1 MQKELLFLGFLFLCA
16 NFATAQ
22 ELPLS
27 NWRSQQVFAGE
38 GPVLLDSLTIIP
50 SSVSLWNVSDSSRI
64 DSRFFQVNGKQLSWI
79 NAAQAPFSPTTPL
92 EIRYRVLPYDLEQS
106 ANHLDSTSIQPEPD
120 GTYTD
125 FNYTPYD
132 YGDKLINFSGL
143 QYDGS
148 YTNGLS
154 FGNNQSLVINSAF
167 NLRMAGTLGDD
178 IEIVAAISDQ
188 NIPLQPEG
196 NTQQLQEFDR
206 IFIQLKRKN
215 SSLIAGD
222 YELARPN
229 SYFMN
234 YFKKLQGAT
243 FSTRTETEKG
253 AFSNQVS
260 AAIARGKFARNT
272 ILPQEGN
279 QGPYR
284 LQGNEGETFII
295 ILAGTE
301 KVYLDGQLMT
311 RGLEADYVIDYNR
324 GDVTFTNRR
333 LITKDSRVI
342 IEFEYN
348 DQNYLRSLMA
358 VNSEYQTEKMRVYFN
373 LYTEQDSKTSAGAAD
388 LDSTELRALQEAGDR
403 LDRSTVPGLDSIIEF
418 SPFRI
423 SFKQVD
429 TTYTCGGIS
438 NTEKALVLTTNPDSA
453 QYTANFLN
461 VGLGNGNYLLDVE
474 NTANGR
480 VYVWVA
486 PDPLTCQ
493 PRGAYRAEVRLTPP
507 EQRQLY
513 TAGIEYQVSKNAKV
527 HTELALSNYD
537 PNRLSKRDEQDD
549 QGLASFT
556 SYQYEKKLGDQKVPW
571 VLGAALN
578 YEFVQKQFT
587 SLNPYRPAEF
597 TRDWNLRST
606 TLNTID
612 TLRQTQHLLSASV
625 QVRKA
630 ERGEFGYSYGTFLQ
644 GSLYTGNRHQATVN
658 FNHRGLRL
666 QSSASL
672 LQAEQEGSKSEFFRP
687 KAELSQRI
695 DKLAGLTF
703 GVYGEREKNDRRD
716 LQSDTLN
723 ANSFYW
729 DLWRAFVRSKE
740 NEKIGMEAS
749 YGQRY
754 DFAPAGQDFAQN
766 TQADDV
772 HLIGHWK
779 QGKASRLL
787 WNFNYRQLIIIDST
801 LTALDPQKTFLGR
814 LEHTLKLKKG
824 FLLSSTNYEIGGGQE
839 PLIEY
844 RYLEVPVGEGQ
855 FFWDPINSDLNGDQ
869 VPQINEI
876 QESPFADKADANIIR
891 VTIFTNQFIRTNNTL
906 LNQSLRL
913 NPRVLWNQARGFK
926 KFLSRFSSQSS
937 LLINRKTREGDGVS
951 PWNPFQLDVPDQ
963 SLVALGYSIKNTI
976 FFKPNNTDYNLQL
989 GQRSQRNRL
998 VLTTG
1003 FQNQTAEEQFF
1014 KARWNQNAK
1023 FSTDLETAL
1032 GKRSNDFQLF
1042 NQQDYAISFFRVI
1055 PSLTFRPNNS
1065 LRGIL
1070 KYQWEEGQNALSEP
1084 NETAIQ
1090 HNFSLETTYNKAGK
1104 SSLRFS
1110 FSFVDVAYTGER
1122 NSPVELAL
1130 LQGLKDGKNFLWSL
1144 TLNQSISQNLTLRLS
1159 YNGRKTGEAGIVHIG
1174 SMEVGA
1180 RF

>member
-1 MQKELLFLGFLFLCA
+1 MQKELLVLCFVFLCA
-16 NFATAQ
+16 HFSMAQ

-27 NWRSQQVFAGE
+27 NWRSQRVVSGE
-38 GPVLLDSLTIIP
+38 GTVVLDSLTILP
-50 SSVSLWNVSDSSRI
+50 ASAELWNLIDSSRI
-64 DSRFFQVNGKQLSWI
+64 DTSFFQINGKQLIWKNS
-79 NAAQAPFSPTTPL
+79 NQAPFLPTSPL

-106 ANHLDSTSIQPEPD
+106 LSHLDSANIQPEPD

-132 YGDKLINFSGL
+132 YGDKLVNFSGL

-154 FGNNQSLVINSAF
+154 FGNNQSLVVNSAF
-167 NLRMAGTLGDD
+167 NLRMSGTLGDD
-178 IEIVAAISDQ
+178 VEIVAAISDQ

-215 SSLIAGD
+215 STLIAGD

-272 ILPQEGN
+272 IVQQEGN

-284 LQGNEGETFII
+284 LQGNEGEIFII

-301 KVYLDGQLMT
+301 KVYLDGQLLK

-333 LITKDSRVI
+333 LITKDSRII

-348 DQNYLRSLMA
+348 DQNYLRSLVA
-358 VNSEYQTEKMRVYFN
+358 LNSEYETEKMRVYFN
-373 LYTEQDSKTSAGAAD
+373 LYTEQDSKTSGGASD
-388 LDSTELRALQEAGDR
+388 LDSLDRRALQAAGDR
-403 LDRSTVPGLDSIIEF
+403 LDRSTVPGLDTILEF

-423 SFKQVD
+423 SFKQID
-429 TTYTCGGIS
+429 TTYSCGGMLNS
-438 NTEKALVLTTNPDSA
+438 EKALVVTTNPDSA

-461 VGLGNGNYLLDVE
+461 VGLGNGNYILDVE

-480 VYVWVA
+480 IYIWIA

-493 PRGAYRAEVRLTPP
+493 PRGSYRAEIRLTPP

-513 TAGIEYQVSKNAKV
+513 TAGIEYQVSKNSRV
-527 HTELALSNYD
+527 RTELALSNHD
-537 PNRLSKRDEQDD
+537 PNRLSKLDEQDD

-556 SYQYEKKLGDQKVPW
+556 SYQYEKKLGDQEKPW
-571 VLGAALN
+571 VFGAALN

-597 TRDWNLRST
+597 TRDWNLRQT
-606 TLNTID
+606 TLNAVD
-612 TLRQTQHLLSASV
+612 TLRETQHLLSANINL
-625 QVRKA
+625 QKA
-630 ERGEFGYSYGTFLQ
+630 DRGELGYSYGTFLQ
-644 GSLYTGNRHQATVN
+644 GSLYTGNRHQATLN
-658 FNHRGLRL
+658 FDHKGLQL
-666 QSSASL
+666 LSSASL
-672 LQAEQEGSKSEFFRP
+672 LQAKQAETNSAFFRP

-695 DKLAGLTF
+695 DKLAGLTL

-716 LQSDTLN
+716 SQSDTLN

-729 DLWRAFVRSKE
+729 DLWRAFIRTKE
-740 NEKIGMEAS
+740 DEKFGLEAS

-754 DFAPAGQDFAQN
+754 DFAPAGDDFAQN

-772 HLIGHWK
+772 HLQGHWK
-779 QGKASRLL
+779 QGKASRLQ
-787 WNFNYRQLIIIDST
+787 WNFNYRQLKIIDST
-801 LTALDPQKTFLGR
+801 LTALDPQETFLGR
-814 LEHTLKLKKG
+814 LEHQLKLKKG

-844 RYLEVPVGEGQ
+844 RYLEVPAGEGQ
-855 FFWDPINSDLNGDQ
+855 FFWDPINSDLNGDR
-869 VPQINEI
+869 VPQIDEI
-876 QESPFADKADANIIR
+876 QESPFADQANIIR
-891 VTIFTNQFIRTNNTL
+891 LTIFTNQFIRTNNTL

-913 NPRVLWNQARGFK
+913 TPKVLWNQAKGFK

-937 LLINRKTREGDGVS
+937 LLINRKTREGNGVS
-951 PWNPFQLDVPDQ
+951 AWNPFQLDIPDE
-963 SLVALGYSIKNTI
+963 SLVSLGYSIRNTI
-976 FFKPNNTDYNLQL
+976 FFKPNNTDYNLQF

-1003 FQNQTAEEQFF
+1003 YQNQNAEEQFF
-1014 KARWNQNAK
+1014 KGRWNQNAK
-1023 FSTDLETAL
+1023 FSTDLEAAL

-1042 NQQDYAISFFRVI
+1042 NQQDYAISFFRVV
-1055 PSLTFRPNNS
+1055 PSLTFRPNKS

-1070 KYQWEEGQNALSEP
+1070 RYQWEEGENSLSEP
-1084 NETAIQ
+1084 REKAVQ

-1110 FSFVDVAYTGER
+1110 FSFVDVTYNGER

-1159 YNGRKTGEAGIVHIG
+1159 YNGRKTGSSQIVHVG